1 MNEITPLKLDLK
13 YYKIFLNKYNII
25 LLGYIINKIVT
36 KNVLNIISIKKSLQK
51 MISKLDQV

>member
-1 MNEITPLKLDLK
+1 MDEITPLKLDLK

-36 KNVLNIISIKKSLQK
+36 KTF
-51 MISKLDQV
+51 